1 MAKKLAFDK
10 VLFTAIVLLTFFG
23 LVMVFSASSA
33 VARDRAVGI
42 NPFLVKQGIAA
53 GLGLVLMG
61 ITMHLE
67 YQQLRR
73 RAVIYTLVLVA
84 LLLLSAVLFA
94 PPLNNTHRWFVVGGF
109 SFQPSE
115 LAKLAMVPFLAY
127 HIDRKWERIN
137 QPVFLL
143 PCGLV
148 LSATAGLIL
157 LGPDLGTT
165 VLLLAT
171 SAVMLFLG
179 GLSLTYLVAGLAVAA
194 PTAYFLVKMA
204 PYRAERWMT
213 FLNPDQDPTG
223 AGFQINQ
230 SLIAV
235 GSGGVS
241 GLGLG
246 EGIQKLHF
254 LPHPHSDFI
263 FSIVCEELGL
273 VGALALLAA
282 FGVFLARGIRAG
294 TRAPD
299 RFGSLLAWGLTTV
312 IVVQA
317 LTHISVA
324 LALLP
329 TTGVPLPFVSYGG
342 SSLVTTLA
350 ACGVIL
356 NISQHG

>member
-10 VLFTAIVLLTFFG
+10 VLFTTIVALTIFG
-23 LVMVFSASSA
+23 LVMVYSASTA
-33 VARDRAVGI
+33 VARDKDFGV

-53 GLGLVLMG
+53 GLGLLIMG
-61 ITMHLE
+61 ITMHLD

-73 RAVIYTLVLVA
+73 RLVIYGLLGGT
-84 LLLLSAVLFA
+84 LLLLVAVFFA
-94 PPLNNTHRWFVVGGF
+94 PALNNTHRWFVLAGF

-115 LAKLAMVPFLAY
+115 LAKLALVPFLAY
-127 HIDRKWERIN
+127 HIDRKWERVN

-143 PCGLV
+143 PCGVV
-148 LSATAGLIL
+148 LSALAGLIL

-171 SAVMLFLG
+171 SGVMLFLG
-179 GLSLTYLVAGLAVAA
+179 GLSLTYLGLAAA
-194 PTAYFLVKMA
+194 VGFPTVYLLVKMA

-213 FLNPDQDPTG
+213 FLNPEQDPTG
-223 AGFQINQ
+223 ASFQINQ

-235 GSGGVS
+235 GSGGLG

-273 VGALALLAA
+273 IGAVALLAG
-282 FGVFLARGIRAG
+282 FGLFLVRGIQAG
-294 TRAPD
+294 RHAPD
-299 RFGSLLAWGLTTV
+299 RFGSFLAWGLTAV
-312 IVVQA
+312 ITIQA

-324 LALLP
+324 LALVP
-329 TTGVPLPFVSYGG
+329 TTGMPLPFVSYGG

-356 NISQHG
+356 NVSQHG

>member
-10 VLFTAIVLLTFFG
+10 VLFTVIVALTVFG
-23 LVMVFSASSA
+23 LVMVYSASTA
-33 VARDRAVGI
+33 VARDRGLGI

-53 GLGLVLMG
+53 GLGLMLMG
-61 ITMHLE
+61 ITMHLD

-73 RAVIYTLVLVA
+73 RLVIYGLLGGV
-84 LLLLSAVLFA
+84 LLLLLLVLFG
-94 PPLNNTHRWFVVGGF
+94 PTLNNSHRWFVFGGF

-115 LAKLAMVPFLAY
+115 LAKLAVVPFLAY

-137 QPVFLL
+137 QPVFLV

-148 LSATAGLIL
+148 VSALAGLIL

-165 VLLLAT
+165 ILLLAT
-171 SAVMLFLG
+171 TAVMLFLG
-179 GLSLTYLVAGLAVAA
+179 GLSFSYLGLAAVVGLPAI
-194 PTAYFLVKMA
+194 FVLVKMA
-204 PYRAERWMT
+204 PYRAQRWMT
-213 FLNPDQDPTG
+213 FLNPGEDPTG

-235 GSGGVS
+235 GSGGVG

-246 EGIQKLHF
+246 ESLQKLHF

-273 VGALALLAA
+273 IGALAVLAGFA
-282 FGVFLARGIRAG
+282 LFLTRGAQAG
-294 TRAPD
+294 IKAPD
-299 RFGSLLAWGLTTV
+299 RFGKYLAWGLTTV
-312 IVVQA
+312 IGIQA

-329 TTGVPLPFVSYGG
+329 TTGVPLPFISYGG
-342 SSLVTTLA
+342 SSLVTTLM

-356 NISQHG
+356 NVSQHG